1 MQFVLLLVTISVIIA
16 WYYQI
21 YSTPPPHLDIT
32 IVVQHQQQMFI
43 LLYCICDAKPIVL
56 VTLALY
62 RYLNIYLKNV
72 LGIQFKYY

>member
-1 MQFVLLLVTISVIIA
+1 MQFVLLLATISVIIA

-21 YSTPPPHLDIT
+21 YSTHLEIT
-32 IVVQHQQQMFI
+32 IVVHHQQQMFI

-62 RYLNIYLKNV
+62 RYQNINLKNV

>member
-1 MQFVLLLVTISVIIA
+1 MQFGLLLVTISVIIA

-21 YSTPPPHLDIT
+21 YSTHLEIT

-43 LLYCICDAKPIVL
+43 LLYCICDAKRIVL